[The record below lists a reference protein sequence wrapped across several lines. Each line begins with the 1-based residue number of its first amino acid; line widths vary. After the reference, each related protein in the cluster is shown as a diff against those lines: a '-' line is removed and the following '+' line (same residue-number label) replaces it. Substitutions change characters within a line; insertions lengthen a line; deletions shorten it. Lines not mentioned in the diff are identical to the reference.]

1 MSVNVTSSRN
11 SSFKVDICFLLIGQ
25 SNAVGINNSS
35 GNESPLTESGID
47 RAFMWNN
54 GWVPA
59 RDPMPHISE
68 SSEGAS
74 CARTFCRLWEAD
86 NQGKTIGIIP
96 AAESGTSLGGGAWK
110 KYGTKYQE
118 AINRAKQAKLLAT
131 NFGGFIWLQGESDA
145 NASFASSYTA
155 NLEQMI
161 ADMRVDLGTSAA
173 FLAAKIPDFSLST
186 YSPHAATVNAQIE
199 AVSST
204 NFAFI
209 STDSLSHNGDGS
221 HFDVASQIIIGQRF
235 YTAYTG
241 L

>member
-1 MSVNVTSSRN
+1 MNITPNRGG
-11 SSFKVDICFLLIGQ
+11 SFKVDICFLLIGQ
-25 SNAVGINNSS
+25 SNAVGINDNS

-59 RDPMPHISE
+59 RDPMPHITE
-68 SSEGAS
+68 SSEGTS

-96 AAESGTSLGGGAWK
+96 AAKSGTSLGGGDWQRFGDC
-110 KYGTKYQE
+110 YSP
-118 AINRAKQAKLLAT
+118 AIPRAKAAKLLSKT
-131 NFGGFIWLQGESDA
+131 FGGFIWLQGESDA
-145 NASFASSYTA
+145 NASYASSYTA

-161 ADMRVDLGTSAA
+161 SDMRSDLSTSAP
-173 FLAAKIPDFSLST
+173 FLAAKIPDFALAT
-186 YSPHAATVNAQIE
+186 YAPHAAKVNSQIE

-204 NFAFI
+204 SFDWI
-209 STDSLSHNGDGS
+209 STDSLSDNGDGA
-221 HFDVASQIIIGQRF
+221 HFDVASQITIGQRF